1 MDGEQR
7 RAERRRCWCCP
18 RGWQV
23 GWLVPC
29 GVYVH
34 GVHFLV
40 FPVWSVMKGGGDR
53 GGRYG
58 VHSSEKCVP
67 RFPSSTWEGQSCGRL
82 TRRLPG
88 LVEPLVSN
96 RYIKPVC
103 VRVRLCAC
111 AASASTT
118 RTKAWFFVCTR
129 HGQCRSRFR
138 CRRRIACTHFRSLW
152 DEMAETVSL
161 MR

>member
-1 MDGEQR
+1 MLP
-7 RAERRRCWCCP
+7 AWLA
-18 RGWQV
+18 
-23 GWLVPC
+23 GWLVGTVWCVRTRGAFSRFSSLECDERGRRSRGAVWRSFEREMCPALS
-29 GVYVH
+29 
-34 GVHFLV
+34 LV
-40 FPVWSVMKGGGDR
+40 DV
-53 GGRYG
+53 GRAILWAIN
-58 VHSSEKCVP
+58 EA
-67 RFPSSTWEGQSCGRL
+67 PSRSM
-82 TRRLPG
+82 
-88 LVEPLVSN
+88 VEPLVSN